1 MKTPNLEAAV
11 SHCVFLKIRSVCAGV
26 WVKCSPSLFI
36 SICVPVGSA
45 LAIVMLVIASGYGHV
60 GLIVHYSATE
70 FIVNVCG
77 LQEAAFHLTR
87 KSPLK
92 G

>member
-1 MKTPNLEAAV
+1 
-11 SHCVFLKIRSVCAGV
+11 
-26 WVKCSPSLFI
+26 
-36 SICVPVGSA
+36 
-45 LAIVMLVIASGYGHV
+45 MLVIASGYGHV